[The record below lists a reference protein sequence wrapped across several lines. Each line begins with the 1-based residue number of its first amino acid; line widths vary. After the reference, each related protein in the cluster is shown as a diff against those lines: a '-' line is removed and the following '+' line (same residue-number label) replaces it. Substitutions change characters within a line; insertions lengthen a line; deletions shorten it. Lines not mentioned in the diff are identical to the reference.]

1 MVRLKGK
8 IINGKIN
15 NYKLL
20 DHLADGGNGMVW
32 KAELNDRYY
41 AIKFLKKEEMEDKK
55 KIQRFNQE
63 INFLSKNNHDNVV
76 RIFDSGEFDGKLFYV
91 MPLYD
96 ETLRDVINKDITIT
110 KIFNYIFQIC
120 DGIRFIHSLGAI
132 HRDIKPENILLD
144 NEKLVIADLGI
155 AHFKNLDITKEGE
168 LLANRSYAAPEQK
181 IKGLSKEITKSVDIY
196 ALGCIINELF
206 TKENPSGTN
215 FIKIADKYP
224 WLNKMDDI
232 VDQCMRQ
239 NPMERPNIDE
249 ILLEIKLLKGKSE
262 KSIQKIKGMLKNDC
276 ELQGIHI
283 KPTDLK
289 ELLNVCAEDILISKY
304 IFENVNGEDLNKYN
318 HNYNC
323 HIHYKID
330 EELQRKYFNE
340 LLKQECETKFNY
352 ESHIYKKDS
361 YYKSLDLNLKTDK
374 KLYDRFFA
382 IIDQYGEVDGGILKL
397 FASCCDYHCEE
408 ILKYT
413 ASIIKEVDDL
423 LDAPILY
430 IVMKLKNVINDDI
443 EIERHLLINWEETIN
458 DNSLTEIRG
467 LTLDLKDDK
476 VINVLDHFKEKYN
489 IVYRKRN
496 GRYSV
501 IFKDLNSYYKFK
513 EYAISLSKPYY
524 TFAGD
529 VLDIIRIQR
538 EYDGIVELN
547 NLDSFDVTNVLAK
560 VLGLRTDY

>member
-1 MVRLKGK
+1 M
-8 IINGKIN
+8 
-15 NYKLL
+15 
-20 DHLADGGNGMVW
+20 
-32 KAELNDRYY
+32 
-41 AIKFLKKEEMEDKK
+41 
-55 KIQRFNQE
+55 
-63 INFLSKNNHDNVV
+63 
-76 RIFDSGEFDGKLFYV
+76 FYV

-120 DGIRFIHSLGAI
+120 DDIRFIHSLSAI

-513 EYAISLSKPYY
+513 EYAISLSNPYY